1 MLRKEGVRVQ
11 RHGRHYRCS
20 RRRTPPTWASFPA
33 SPLHCRPRFLLVAS
47 LTLDPFFFFDRRH
60 SRSHTFS
67 HVGQRSPPPPPI
79 RVRPPTDRSID
90 RSVFLPLLFLLI
102 ACTVAVDTN
111 PTVEGGR
118 RSKSPFP
125 SSLLLHPPFHSPS
138 SVEINLAFPSF
149 PGRLSDRVTG
159 LLCSSLAFGPFPP
172 FVMS

>member
-1 MLRKEGVRVQ
+1 MAVITVAVVGERHRLGLLSQRPPSVADRVSFSWHRSLWTPSSFSTVVTAEATLFLMLVNG
-11 RHGRHYRCS
+11 
-20 RRRTPPTWASFPA
+20 RRR
-33 SPLHCRPRFLLVAS
+33 
-47 LTLDPFFFFDRRH
+47 RRRLGFAH
-60 SRSHTFS
+60 R
-67 HVGQRSPPPPPI
+67 
-79 RVRPPTDRSID
+79 PTDRSID
-90 RSVFLPLLFLLI
+90 GSVFLPLLFLLI

-149 PGRLSDRVTG
+149 PGRLSDGVTG